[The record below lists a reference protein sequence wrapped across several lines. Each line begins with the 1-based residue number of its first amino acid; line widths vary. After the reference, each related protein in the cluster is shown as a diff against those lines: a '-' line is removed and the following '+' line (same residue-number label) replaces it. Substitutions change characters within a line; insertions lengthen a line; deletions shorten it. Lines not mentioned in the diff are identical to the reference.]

1 MARLINVTEV
11 KRLALAVSQQ
21 QRNGKFTRVSKQ
33 FLDRIESKVSVA
45 IAYEVGTHP
54 SIGKTL
60 K

>member
-33 FLDRIESKVSVA
+33 FLDRIESKVRVS